1 MLFFLDKNDRASLK
15 PVPGTTLA
23 RHGWTEKQLEDLVAQ
38 HIDHV
43 VRESQLLVIHQERQY
58 QEEPDIMALDRE
70 GRLHLFELKRWG
82 ADAENLLQVLRY
94 GQRFGQHEYQ
104 ALNYLFRRYAR
115 RGGQEDG
122 PADLAEAHRAYFDLD
137 APLPSGRF
145 NHDQV
150 FVVMVNGLDRA
161 TRGAMA
167 YWSAKGLPIRPL
179 VYRVYA
185 TQGGD
190 LLFEIEPY
198 GTEPDTTDADDAATG
213 LAVVNTNA
221 TYMADAWQDMLK
233 KSKAAAYYDR
243 KTAVDGISL
252 GDPVALFHRG
262 VGVIAIG
269 KAATPFGRTAVGTD
283 ADEEHYVIVDFDFK
297 VDPVA
302 TPHLAVTAREI
313 NEHLRA
319 SHRFRQTVYTL
330 PAAAS
335 DFIRGRF
342 EAKGV
347 KRTRR

>member
-1 MLFFLDKNDRASLK
+1 MLFYLAKDDKTSLK

-38 HIDHV
+38 HIDNV

-70 GRLHLFELKRWG
+70 GKLHLFELKRWG

-104 ALNYLFRRYAR
+104 ALNYLFQRYAR
-115 RGGQEDG
+115 RGDQDAG

-137 APLPSGRF
+137 AALPLGRF

-161 TRGAMA
+161 TREALA

-185 TQGGD
+185 TKGGD

-198 GTEPDTTDADDAATG
+198 GTGPDTTDVDDAAAG

-221 TYMADAWQDMLK
+221 TYMADAWKDMLRE
-233 KSKAAAYYDR
+233 SKAAAYYDR
-243 KTAVDGISL
+243 KTAVDGIAV

-269 KAATPFGRTAVGTD
+269 RATTTFRRAAVGTD
-283 ADEEHYVIVDFDFK
+283 ADEEHYVKVDFDYL

-319 SHRFRQTVYTL
+319 SHRFRQTLYTL
-330 PAAAS
+330 PPAAG

-342 EAKGV
+342 ESKGV